1 MVSSKTFGASAIA
14 VIGLVQMCPA
24 PIEVVAA
31 VIGGVVSSLNAKGGH
46 IGTPKQLLTL
56 SSSRSP
62 VVSQV
67 ASPPVS
73 PSVPPSSARS

>member
-31 VIGGVVSSLNAKGGH
+31 VIGGVVSTLNAKRGYFD
-46 IGTPKQLLTL
+46 TPKQLLTL

-62 VVSQV
+62 VVLQV
-67 ASPPVS
+67 ASPLVS
-73 PSVPPSSARS
+73 PSVLPLSALS